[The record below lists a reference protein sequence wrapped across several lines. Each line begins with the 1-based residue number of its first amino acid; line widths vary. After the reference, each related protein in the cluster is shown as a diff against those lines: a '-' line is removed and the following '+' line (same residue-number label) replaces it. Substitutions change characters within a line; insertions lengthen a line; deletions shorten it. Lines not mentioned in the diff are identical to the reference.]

1 MGRAAWGLQLLAC
14 GETSDVKELA
24 MTLLFKKIGGLG
36 LFLLGG
42 LMAAHGGSSGR
53 IWELVLGLLVA
64 VIGAGLLVAKIMRR
78 NSAPFATLTRSD
90 SAGRPS
96 ARG

>member
-1 MGRAAWGLQLLAC
+1 
-14 GETSDVKELA
+14 
-24 MTLLFKKIGGLG
+24 MTLLLKKIGGLG

-42 LMAAHGGSSGR
+42 LMAAHGGSADR
-53 IWELVLGLLVA
+53 TWEMFLGLLVA

-78 NSAPFATLTRSD
+78 NSAPLGTLTRSD

-96 ARG
+96 AQG

>member
-1 MGRAAWGLQLLAC
+1 
-14 GETSDVKELA
+14 
-24 MTLLFKKIGGLG
+24 MTLLLKKIGGLA

-42 LMAAHGGSSGR
+42 LMAAHAGSSGR
-53 IWELVLGLLVA
+53 TWELVLGLLIA
-64 VIGAGLLVAKIMRR
+64 VIGAGLLAAKIMRR
-78 NSAPFATLTRSD
+78 NSAPLATLTRSD